1 MTSSGDNIVQFNAQ
15 PSSYHAIQNSTSLS
29 CDKQKIFCGDPS
41 SKDKINRDKEG
52 LDQINFRRLILWPI
66 HFSNPAVGWQ
76 VGRSPQICSVTD
88 FEMETSN
95 FVLFLLI
102 SVVSP
107 IFGLYIMK
115 QYTVKLGKLFS
126 QFYLLF
132 FVFLMCQHNNGDF
145 REIVQRRA
153 SISKKTSFRIM
164 VMITYD

>member
-15 PSSYHAIQNSTSLS
+15 PSSYHAIQNRTSLS
-29 CDKQKIFCGDPS
+29 CDKQKIFCGDSS
-41 SKDKINRDKEG
+41 SKDKINRNKEG

-102 SVVSP
+102 SIVSAHFWA
-107 IFGLYIMK
+107 IYNETIHCQAQKTFLSIL
-115 QYTVKLGKLFS
+115 YTVFC
-126 QFYLLF
+126 
-132 FVFLMCQHNNGDF
+132 VFD
-145 REIVQRRA
+145 V
-153 SISKKTSFRIM
+153 ST
-164 VMITYD
+164 